1 MIKFLAPCLIANL
14 FNYLYYITQL
24 SILTII
30 HHALVKGTVIMAM
43 PSRGGITTINYD
55 TIEKLYA
62 SYLPFIENGALF
74 IPTNQQQ
81 QLGSQTFVAI
91 TLPNSSE
98 RMPLHGKVVWVNHRA
113 QAQRPAGYA
122 LQLGKDE
129 AGLRIKNEVDRLLA
143 GHINSDKPTFTL

>member
-1 MIKFLAPCLIANL
+1 
-14 FNYLYYITQL
+14 
-24 SILTII
+24 
-30 HHALVKGTVIMAM
+30 MAM

-74 IPTNQQQ
+74 IPT
-81 QLGSQTFVAI
+81 VAI

-143 GHINSDKPTFTL
+143 GHLSSDKPTFTL

>member
-1 MIKFLAPCLIANL
+1 
-14 FNYLYYITQL
+14 
-24 SILTII
+24 
-30 HHALVKGTVIMAM
+30 MAM

-81 QLGSQTFVAI
+81 QPGQSTLWAI

-113 QAQRPAGYA
+113 QSTAPADMRYH
-122 LQLGKDE
+122 GKDE
-129 AGLRIKNEVDRLLA
+129 AGLRIKSKSTA
-143 GHINSDKPTFTL
+143 C

>member
-1 MIKFLAPCLIANL
+1 
-14 FNYLYYITQL
+14 
-24 SILTII
+24 
-30 HHALVKGTVIMAM
+30 MAM

-74 IPTNQQQ
+74 IPTNQQP

-143 GHINSDKPTFTL
+143 GHINSDKPTFTLSILEILKALAVLVGDR

>member
-1 MIKFLAPCLIANL
+1 
-14 FNYLYYITQL
+14 
-24 SILTII
+24 
-30 HHALVKGTVIMAM
+30 MAM

-143 GHINSDKPTFTL
+143 GHISSDTPTITL

>member
-1 MIKFLAPCLIANL
+1 
-14 FNYLYYITQL
+14 
-24 SILTII
+24 
-30 HHALVKGTVIMAM
+30 MAM

-113 QAQRPAGYA
+113 QAQQEQVRAQQLPA
-122 LQLGKDE
+122 LVLGLD
-129 AGLRIKNEVDRLLA
+129 D
-143 GHINSDKPTFTL
+143 GHVGVLTCAARRWRCGCSASGSA

>member
-1 MIKFLAPCLIANL
+1 
-14 FNYLYYITQL
+14 
-24 SILTII
+24 
-30 HHALVKGTVIMAM
+30 MAM

-113 QAQRPAGYA
+113 QAQRPAGFVDHGA
-122 LQLGKDE
+122 SCAGAKD
-129 AGLRIKNEVDRLLA
+129 DRKSA
-143 GHINSDKPTFTL
+143 RGRRFRV